1 MDSKGHPAHSEEMYG
16 TPQMKGGVMNKLYP
30 PGKKP
35 GAGGRVKNHCRK
47 FWWCDCIIL
56 IVIVLVIVLPIIF
69 VAIPKKAQSEINAS
83 TLEVTSQEVTNPQPD
98 GVNLKLTSVIRS
110 DSSYHPTVDSFEAE
124 LSLEGQDEP
133 FTTITIPQAKSEAE
147 THITVDQ
154 PIKFASKDAFA
165 LYTKTVLGAETF
177 KVHLDGKTQVHLKG
191 LPGMDVNYN
200 KVVTMKGLNRL
211 SGLNITSLRILQGVG
226 AVLADGSNLIGNV
239 SIPNPSVMTLDL
251 GNVTM
256 NLAVDGTSLGYALIP
271 NLVLKPGE
279 NVVPM
284 QAHADQLVVIGLI
297 TSKYKNAILP
307 LTVTGNSSVKDGVH
321 LSYYEEA
328 IKSNVV
334 KVDLNV
340 GPALKAINLTLPG
353 LG

>member
-1 MDSKGHPAHSEEMYG
+1 VLLPPSCRR
-16 TPQMKGGVMNKLYP
+16 KLILL
-30 PGKKP
+30 
-35 GAGGRVKNHCRK
+35 
-47 FWWCDCIIL
+47 DCIIL

-200 KVVTMKGLNRL
+200 KVVTMKGTHILSHPLPSVPLTTSLGLNRL